1 MANVNNVL
9 TATDIHD
16 VTTDKQGVIG
26 QYAMTADGRIY
37 RYAKAGAAL
46 AAGDQLA
53 APTTTA
59 KTGNTKQAYKPGTQV
74 ISTAITATDAD
85 LPKFEDSV
93 ATISGAQYLVNG
105 ITKDGSVSLADK
117 IDVAVANATSVSVAV
132 NKFNGMTKAASG
144 AYIGVAEVAV
154 PNGSYFWARVE
165 EGTAAGE

>member
-53 APTTTA
+53 APTTAA

-132 NKFNGMTKAASG
+132 NKFNGMTKASSG
-144 AYIGVAEVAV
+144 AYIGVAEVTV

-165 EGTAAGE
+165 EGTAGGE

>member
-59 KTGNTKQAYKPGTQV
+59 KAGNTEADYKPGAQV
-74 ISTAITATDAD
+74 IETAITATDAD
-85 LPKFEDSV
+85 LPKFEDGV

-117 IDVAVANATSVSVAV
+117 LDVAVANATSVNVAV
-132 NKFNGMTKAASG
+132 NKFNGVTKAASG

-154 PNGSYFWARVE
+154 PNGSYFWARAE
-165 EGTAAGE
+165 EGTAGGE

>member
-53 APTTTA
+53 APTTSA
-59 KTGNTKQAYKPGTQV
+59 KTGNTEAAYNPGAQV
-74 ISTAITATDAD
+74 IATAITATDAD
-85 LPKFEDSV
+85 LPKYEDGV
-93 ATISGAQYLVNG
+93 ATISNAQYLVNG
-105 ITKDGSVSLADK
+105 ITKDGTVSLADK
-117 IDVAVANATSVSVAV
+117 LDAAVAKTVSVSVAV
-132 NKFNGMTKAASG
+132 NKFNGVTKAASG

-165 EGTAAGE
+165 EGTAGSK

>member
-46 AAGDQLA
+46 AAGNKLA
-53 APTTTA
+53 APTTAA
-59 KTGNTKQAYKPGTQV
+59 KTGNTEAAYKPGAQV
-74 ISTAITATDAD
+74 IETAITATDAD
-85 LPKFEDSV
+85 LPKYEDGV
-93 ATISGAQYLVNG
+93 ATINGAEYLVNG
-105 ITKDGSVSLADK
+105 ITKDGSISLADK
-117 IDVAVANATSVSVAV
+117 LDVAVAKSTSVSVAV

-144 AYIGVAEVAV
+144 SYVGVAEVAV
-154 PNGSYFWARVE
+154 PNGSYFWARVD
-165 EGTAAGE
+165 EGTVAGA

>member
-53 APTTTA
+53 ASTTTA
-59 KTGNTKQAYKPGTQV
+59 KTGNTKAAYKPGTQV
-74 ISTAITATDAD
+74 IATAITATDAD

-93 ATISGAQYLVNG
+93 ATISGAEYLVNG
-105 ITKDGSVSLADK
+105 IAKNGSVSLADK
-117 IDVAVANATSVSVAV
+117 LDVAVANATSVSVAA
-132 NKFNGMTKAASG
+132 NPFNGMTKAASG
-144 AYIGVAEVAV
+144 SYVGVAEVAV
-154 PNGSYFWARVE
+154 PNGSYFWARIE
-165 EGTAAGE
+165 EGTVGE

>member
-26 QYAMTADGRIY
+26 QYAMTADGRLY

-59 KTGNTKQAYKPGTQV
+59 KTGNTEADCKPGAQV
-74 ISTAITATDAD
+74 IETAITATDAD
-85 LPKFEDSV
+85 LPKFEDGV

-105 ITKDGSVSLADK
+105 ITKNGSVSLADK
-117 IDVAVANATSVSVAV
+117 LDVAVAKATSVSVAV

-144 AYIGVAEVAV
+144 AYVGVAEVAV

-165 EGTAAGE
+165 EGTVGD

>member
-46 AAGDQLA
+46 AAGDKLA
-53 APTTTA
+53 APTTA
-59 KTGNTKQAYKPGTQV
+59 SKTGNTEAAYNPGTQV
-74 ISTAITATDAD
+74 IATAITATDAD

-93 ATISGAQYLVNG
+93 ATISGAEYLVNG
-105 ITKDGSVSLADK
+105 ITKDGTVSLADK
-117 IDVAVANATSVSVAV
+117 LDVAVAKSTSVSVAV
-132 NKFNGMTKAASG
+132 NKFNGMTKSASG
-144 AYIGVAEVAV
+144 SYVGVAEVAV
-154 PNGSYFWARVE
+154 PNGSYFWARVD
-165 EGTAAGE
+165 EGTVAGA